1 MQRKTASTVEGCSYS
16 FLCVA
21 NGRPS
26 RYSSAW
32 LEDEADMVAEVEKSG
47 FGYRRIIMFVE
58 CSRKIRLRGE
68 RLSRLQSRESEV
80 ASPQRK

>member
-1 MQRKTASTVEGCSYS
+1 
-16 FLCVA
+16 
-21 NGRPS
+21 
-26 RYSSAW
+26 
-32 LEDEADMVAEVEKSG
+32 MVAEVEKSG